1 MYSWA
6 DVFISCGQA
15 ATSNAG
21 DATDD
26 ADLEQFGNSLVLHVL
41 QHRIN
46 RTIVHAPNLIALAN
60 LIAWS
65 ETISIPPQDVTNN
78 PTEPAQNQVAVHQEK
93 FTESSQQFNDL
104 FANLI
109 ACSET
114 ISIPPQDV
122 TSNHQQDAIQQNPH
136 R

>member
-6 DVFISCGQA
+6 DVLISCGQA

-46 RTIVHAPNLIALAN
+46 RTIAHAPNLIALAN
-60 LIAWS
+60 LIARDQKQFLFHLKTPP
-65 ETISIPPQDVTNN
+65 TIQR
-78 PTEPAQNQVAVHQEK
+78 
-93 FTESSQQFNDL
+93 
-104 FANLI
+104 
-109 ACSET
+109 
-114 ISIPPQDV
+114 
-122 TSNHQQDAIQQNPH
+122 NPH
-136 R
+136 RIK